1 MNANQV
7 KPVFKVFVVTALLVL
22 FLACNEKDYKEN
34 VSAQPVAVLEN
45 YAALKE
51 SDNAIPAPEGVSVK
65 IPLDIKIIKSANAR
79 YKVKEVKIA
88 ARKIQHMAQQLNGY
102 VSDQRFENDLYK
114 IENRFTIKIP
124 QRNFNVMMDSID
136 TIVEF
141 TDYENITTE
150 DVTEEFIDIET
161 RLKTKLEVKERYEE
175 ILRKNAKTV
184 KDILA
189 TEEKLRIIQ
198 EEIEAAQGRLNY
210 LTNKIAYSTIQV
222 DLYQTVVYK
231 EEPES
236 YSRTFLSKT
245 KNGFSFGWA
254 IIEFLALGIIYLWPL
269 VAASIGIFVFF
280 FIKRRWKKQ

>member
-34 VSAQPVAVLEN
+34 VAAEPVAVLEN

-51 SDNAIPAPEGVSVK
+51 SDNAVPALEGTSAK

-79 YKVKEVKIA
+79 YKVKEVKVA
-88 ARKIQHMAQQLNGY
+88 TRKIQHMAQQLNGY
-102 VSDQRFENDLYK
+102 ISDQRFENDLYK
-114 IENRFTIKIP
+114 IENRFSIKIP
-124 QRNFNVMMDSID
+124 QQNFNVMMDSISA
-136 TIVEF
+136 VAAF
-141 TDYENITTE
+141 VDYENITTE

-269 VAASIGIFVFF
+269 VIAGAGVFVFF
-280 FIKRRWKKQ
+280 FVKRKSRT